1 MKKTH
6 LKLNLGCGTTA
17 PVGWLNVDSSPNV
30 LLAKIPGN
38 KFLKKL
44 LYCMHLMSEEGYKA
58 QWQRNVVYCNLTKSF
73 PALSS
78 NSCSVIYTSH
88 FLEHIP
94 LESTKRLIMKCYGVL
109 APGGI
114 LRVAVPDLFG
124 EAKNYVER
132 VTSSLKGSTNDWK
145 AAGDFINLMVSRSD
159 RHSHMWMY
167 DFISLSHMLCETG
180 FRNIEQKRF
189 MESEIKDI
197 DLVETREDSLFVECK
212 K

>member
-1 MKKTH
+1 
-6 LKLNLGCGTTA
+6 
-17 PVGWLNVDSSPNV
+17 
-30 LLAKIPGN
+30 
-38 KFLKKL
+38 
-44 LYCMHLMSEEGYKA
+44 MSEEGYKA
-58 QWQRNVVYCNLTKSF
+58 QWQRNVVYCNLAKDF

-94 LESTKRLIMKCYGVL
+94 LENTKRLVMKCYEVL

-114 LRVAVPDLFG
+114 LRVAVPDLFR

-132 VTSSLKGSTNDWK
+132 VTNSLKDSTNDWK
-145 AAGDFINLMVSRSD
+145 ASGDFINLMVLRSN

-167 DFISLSHMLCETG
+167 DFISLSYILSEAG

-197 DLVETREDSLFVECK
+197 NSVETREDSLFAECK